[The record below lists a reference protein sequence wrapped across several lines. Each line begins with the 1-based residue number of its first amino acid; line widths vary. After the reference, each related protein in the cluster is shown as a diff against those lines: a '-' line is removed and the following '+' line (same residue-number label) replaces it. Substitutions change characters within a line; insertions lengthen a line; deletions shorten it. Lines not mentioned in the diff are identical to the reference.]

1 MLGGREGGGDMTVK
15 INQVGIPLDIC
26 KVLTKPVVVNSLNYH
41 PVEKL
46 IKDEKVN
53 YIHKGE

>member
-1 MLGGREGGGDMTVK
+1 MTVK

-26 KVLTKPVVVNSLNYH
+26 KVLTKPVVVNSLNYD